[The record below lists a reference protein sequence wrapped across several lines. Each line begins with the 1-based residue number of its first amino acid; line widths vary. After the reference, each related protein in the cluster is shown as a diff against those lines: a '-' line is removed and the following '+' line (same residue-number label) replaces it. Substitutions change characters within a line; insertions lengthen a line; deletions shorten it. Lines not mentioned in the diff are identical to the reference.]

1 MVSYIMTRQSCASP
15 RLTRRAAIFSVA
27 APLAFAKADD
37 IPKSSQIQPAD
48 LVAILNRKPTVIC
61 VAFPFL
67 FRSAHIEG
75 ALYGGAGSKPEGLET
90 LAKLV
95 KEMPKDKE
103 IVLYCGCCPW
113 DHCPNMEPAFQK
125 LKSLGY
131 SRVKAVVMA
140 TNLHTDWITKG
151 YPTTK
156 AAGSAQ

>member
-1 MVSYIMTRQSCASP
+1 MINRRTIL
-15 RLTRRAAIFSVA
+15 LTAAGAITA
-27 APLAFAKADD
+27 YAGAEA
-37 IPKSSQIQPAD
+37 IPKSALMQPAD
-48 LVAILNRKPTVIC
+48 LVALLSKKPMVIC

-67 FRSAHIEG
+67 YRAAHVEG

-90 LAKLV
+90 LAALV
-95 KEMPKDKE
+95 KSVRKDKE

-113 DHCPNMEPAFQK
+113 DHCPNMEPAYNK

-131 SRVKAVVMA
+131 TRVKAVMIP

-156 AAGSAQ
+156 AVA

>member
-1 MVSYIMTRQSCASP
+1 MKHS
-15 RLTRRAAIFSVA
+15 LTRRTALLLGASA
-27 APLAFAKADD
+27 GLAHAKADD
-37 IPKSSQIQPAD
+37 IPKSAQIQPAD
-48 LVAILNRKPTVIC
+48 LVAMLSKKPTVIC

-75 ALYGGAGSKPEGLET
+75 AVYGGAGSKPEGLET

-95 KEMPKDKE
+95 KDMPKDKE
-103 IVLYCGCCPW
+103 LVLYCGCCPW
-113 DHCPNMEPAFQK
+113 DHCPNMEPAFNK

-131 SRVKAVVMA
+131 TKVKAVVMA

-156 AAGSAQ
+156 VAGL

>member
-1 MVSYIMTRQSCASP
+1 M
-15 RLTRRAAIFSVA
+15 LTRRTVLLVASAAG
-27 APLAFAKADD
+27 LARAGAEA
-37 IPKSSQIQPAD
+37 IPKPALMQPAD
-48 LVAILNRKPTVIC
+48 LVALLSKKPMVIC

-67 FRSAHIEG
+67 YRAAHIEG

-90 LAKLV
+90 LAALV
-95 KEMPKDKE
+95 KSVAKDKE

-113 DHCPNMEPAFQK
+113 DHCPNMEPAYNK

-131 SRVKAVVMA
+131 PRVKAVVMA

-156 AAGSAQ
+156 PPER

>member
-1 MVSYIMTRQSCASP
+1 MKP
-15 RLTRRAAIFSVA
+15 DLLTRR
-27 APLAFAKADD
+27 LALCLTAGVGLAHASADD
-37 IPKSSQIQPAD
+37 IPKSARLQPAE
-48 LVAILNRKPTVIC
+48 LAAMLGKKPMVIC

-67 FRSAHIEG
+67 YRAAHIEG

-90 LAKLV
+90 LAALV
-95 KEMPKDKE
+95 KSVAKDKE

-113 DHCPNMEPAFQK
+113 DHCPNMEPAYSK

-131 SRVKAVVMA
+131 TRVKAVLIA

-156 AAGSAQ
+156 AVA

>member
-1 MVSYIMTRQSCASP
+1 MIS
-15 RLTRRAAIFSVA
+15 RRAILLTGAVA
-27 APLAFAKADD
+27 SMAYAGAEA
-37 IPKSSQIQPAD
+37 IPKSALMQPAE
-48 LVAILNRKPTVIC
+48 LAAMLGKKPLVIC

-67 FRSAHIEG
+67 YRAAHIEG

-90 LAKLV
+90 LAALV
-95 KEMPKDKE
+95 KDVAKDKE

-113 DHCPNMEPAFQK
+113 DHCPNMEPAFSK

-131 SRVKAVVMA
+131 GRVKAVVMA

-156 AAGSAQ
+156 AVA